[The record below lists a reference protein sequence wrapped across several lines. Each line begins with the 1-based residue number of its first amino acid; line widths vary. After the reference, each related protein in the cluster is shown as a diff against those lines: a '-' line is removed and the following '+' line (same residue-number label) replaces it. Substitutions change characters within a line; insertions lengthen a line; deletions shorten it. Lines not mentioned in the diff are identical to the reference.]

1 LLRFATGTLLL
12 IRQRSREWVSNFNAP
27 AWRQMAL
34 QLMVSRWKAPASRSG
49 CGLFSRLVIVQIAVE
64 EAAGFRAGIC
74 AAPPTFPLAAAKTDR
89 YCAPVLV

>member
-1 LLRFATGTLLL
+1 MGQQFQRASLAPDGFAVDGVTM
-12 IRQRSREWVSNFNAP
+12 E
-27 AWRQMAL
+27 
-34 QLMVSRWKAPASRSG
+34 APASRSG
-49 CGLFSRLVIVQIAVE
+49 CGPFGRLVIVQIAVE